1 MKQFWWY
8 TERIRMVIEE
18 AVRTRT
24 NSTCKFLNTVST
36 LIYYPTNTTVSDKN
50 MFAYNATRHSMS
62 AVRLSSTSY
71 LTSSTTSRP
80 SSLTINKVP
89 SPKLYRLKRS
99 TAKRSS
105 PRHDGEIFSILTIC
119 PPWRCPNFLMQF
131 LAMKFSSISQT
142 TILHMHVS

>member
-18 AVRTRT
+18 AVRART
-24 NSTCKFLNTVST
+24 NSTCKFLNTVGT
-36 LIYYPTNTTVSDKN
+36 LIFYPTNTTVSDKN
-50 MFAYNATRHSMS
+50 MFAYNATRHSTS

-71 LTSSTTSRP
+71 LTSTSRP
-80 SSLTINKVP
+80 SSLTINKLL

-105 PRHDGEIFSILTIC
+105 PRHDGEIFSIPTIC

-131 LAMKFSSISQT
+131 LAMQSPSISQT